1 MLRAYRVQNF
11 VTGYAIWKKLET
23 AHEGTSQVKARLR
36 ETFRREYE
44 VFTQKPGESIESMF
58 SRFQSIVNKVHAN
71 SVPGAQPFSD
81 HEKAIKLLYA
91 LDRKEWEVKV
101 ETIIESAS
109 YDTLT
114 VDELF
119 SKLKAREVDSESRAK
134 LDGSS
139 SKNVALV
146 SNPGTSANPNP
157 LGGFA
162 LSSLAS
168 VTEEQMEVLDD
179 EDLALVINKFQRFY
193 QNRKGRKKGERT
205 GCFNCGDP
213 SHFVADCPK
222 KKREEYDYPRHK
234 GD

>member
-1 MLRAYRVQNF
+1 
-11 VTGYAIWKKLET
+11 
-23 AHEGTSQVKARLR
+23 
-36 ETFRREYE
+36 
-44 VFTQKPGESIESMF
+44 MF
-58 SRFQSIVNKVHAN
+58 SRFQSIVNKVRAN

-146 SNPGTSANPNP
+146 SNPGTSSNPNP

-179 EDLALVINKFQRFY
+179 EDLALVITKF
-193 QNRKGRKKGERT
+193 
-205 GCFNCGDP
+205 
-213 SHFVADCPK
+213 
-222 KKREEYDYPRHK
+222 
-234 GD
+234 